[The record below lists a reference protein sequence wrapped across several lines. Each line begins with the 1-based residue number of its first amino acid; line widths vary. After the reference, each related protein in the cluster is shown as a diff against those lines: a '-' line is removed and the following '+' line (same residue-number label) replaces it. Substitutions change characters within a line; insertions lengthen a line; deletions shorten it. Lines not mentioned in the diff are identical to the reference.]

1 MEQSKFNPIKMLSY
15 AGAVISFYIGSGFAS
30 MQEIMQYNAS
40 YGSRHWIVVAVCA
53 VIFIYTNLSFIMN
66 GSIYKLEKGTDV
78 YNIYCGK
85 YIGKF
90 FDFWSVLFCYMS
102 FWVMCGG
109 ASSTA
114 TQQFGAPTG
123 VGTIIL
129 VVAVVATV
137 VFGLDG
143 VVNALGVLGPII
155 IICVLFT
162 SFFVCFRDMANLADG
177 LALIDSG
184 TLDLV
189 QVGGGNPAASG
200 ASYAG
205 FVVLWFAAFLA
216 EIGAKNKVKEV
227 TTGMLLGSVLIFTAT
242 VACTMALGVFVIAWG
257 PLWAYVPAT
266 ITHSEDA
273 MSWYTLYTEDD
284 ITNVSDDILIS
295 NLVYQGTFGGTKRY
309 YAAEWDKA
317 YSFCA
322 VAADANG
329 TYGPVFRKTVTFTKS
344 GVSPVSDLQL
354 TAAPTAKAAPMIRL
368 SSVGKFGVKTR

>member
-242 VACTMALGVFVIAWG
+242 VACTMALAANIDKVATADIPSLILAGTISPVFANVFSVIIFFGIYTTAVPLLWTPARRFAEEGTNRYRLLVVVLALVGV
-257 PLWAYVPAT
+257 
-266 ITHSEDA
+266 
-273 MSWYTLYTEDD
+273 
-284 ITNVSDDILIS
+284 
-295 NLVYQGTFGGTKRY
+295 
-309 YAAEWDKA
+309 
-317 YSFCA
+317 
-322 VAADANG
+322 VAALFFPYRTLVNVIYGLNG
-329 TYGPVFRKTVTFTKS
+329 YLGFVVVAFMV
-344 GVSPVSDLQL
+344 VAD
-354 TAAPTAKAAPMIRL
+354 IRHFVL
-368 SSVGKFGVKTR
+368 KKKVA